1 MSLIPYPAHNAT
13 HGVTMNDRHAISPY
27 PIRMPVDLRARL
39 EESARDGAR
48 SLHAEIISRLE
59 QSFQAHSSPALDRM
73 LAILGLQRIYRVR
86 ACASTSDA
94 LDDLLFV
101 INNAS
106 PIKAIW
112 LAVRE
117 GEHNHSALT
126 VVIEIG
132 DFILLADETLLTIE
146 RRPRE
151 LEIQALIAALDRRG
165 MLEGA
170 TQFPLQRIVK
180 TADKSPETAF
190 DTIAYN
196 DFAMLTA
203 KSLPQFLNLFLEA
216 PREFSQECLND
227 YLANG

>member
-1 MSLIPYPAHNAT
+1 MKDDDLIRNINPFGLRMQPALRAKVEEAASQNHRSLNAEI
-13 HGVTMNDRHAISPY
+13 V
-27 PIRMPVDLRARL
+27 ARL
-39 EESARDGAR
+39 EE
-48 SLHAEIISRLE
+48 
-59 QSFQAHSSPALDRM
+59 SFQAHSSPALDRM

-86 ACASTSDA
+86 ACVSTSDA

-106 PIKAIW
+106 PIKAVW

-170 TQFPLQRIVK
+170 TQFSLQRIIK